1 MEKTPILM
9 QRLTSRACYTVRP
22 STQRY
27 CTVPIPSA
35 LSARGSCCSVCVN
48 CSASGQAN
56 QIAALRHGLTTSRQ
70 DNIHMVG
77 LRCVCSPSR
86 RLGRGPAG
94 PSLPSPAIGV
104 PLQLPVHPARLNTYT
119 APAAQPEES
128 TRYVSGS
135 PTRTDCKGQR
145 ALMQS

>member
-1 MEKTPILM
+1 M
-9 QRLTSRACYTVRP
+9 QHLTSRACYTVQP
-22 STQRY
+22 LTQRN

-48 CSASGQAN
+48 CSASGQAS

-70 DNIHMVG
+70 DNTQMVG
-77 LRCVCSPSR
+77 IRCVCSPSR
-86 RLGRGPAG
+86 RLGRGSAG
-94 PSLPSPAIGV
+94 PSLPSRAVGV
-104 PLQLPVHPARLNTYT
+104 PLQLPMHPARLSTYA

-128 TRYVSGS
+128 TRYVSGY